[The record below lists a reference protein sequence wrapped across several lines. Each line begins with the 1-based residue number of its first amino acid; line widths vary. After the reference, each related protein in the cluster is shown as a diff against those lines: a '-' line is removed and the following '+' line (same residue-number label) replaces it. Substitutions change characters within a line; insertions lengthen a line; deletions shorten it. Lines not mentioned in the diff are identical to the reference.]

1 MTGIDV
7 TGVGL
12 LVTVQDL
19 GRTGFLGQGITTGG
33 AVDGFAL
40 QCANRLAGN
49 PDSLAGLE
57 IVLAGMQLTLREQAT
72 IAFYGAS
79 VPIQIDGEVQD
90 MGQPIDV
97 AAGCAIDVGA
107 SRTGTYTY
115 MAVRGGID
123 TPPVLGSRSTVVRES
138 LGGLMGRGLEKGDV
152 LPIGQPPMAHLSHH
166 NVRGRVCAPTR
177 GEPRADRILTLR
189 YVPGFQYEQVDSNC
203 RSNLVTQTY
212 AVTGAANRMA
222 VPLDGARLETGLSRL
237 RSEATCL
244 GSIQVPPDGKP
255 IVLLNDRQ
263 TMGGYPQMGVVLPAD
278 CALLGQSRP
287 GIKVKFQEVTITEA
301 EQLVWL
307 ASHYEETHLSAL
319 EKLWGM
325 S

>member
-1 MTGIDV
+1 MTGIEV

-40 QCANRLAGN
+40 QCANRLVGN

-72 IAFYGAS
+72 VAFYGAS
-79 VPIQIDGEVQD
+79 VPIQVDGEGQD
-90 MGQPIDV
+90 MEQPINV

-138 LGGLMGRGLEKGDV
+138 LGGLMGRGLKTGMCCQSVSPQWRTPAIITCEAECVPQLGRAAGRPCAD
-152 LPIGQPPMAHLSHH
+152 PAICPWFP
-166 NVRGRVCAPTR
+166 VRASGRCLQKQSDHR
-177 GEPRADRILTLR
+177 NLCGH
-189 YVPGFQYEQVDSNC
+189 
-203 RSNLVTQTY
+203 RS
-212 AVTGAANRMA
+212 
-222 VPLDGARLETGLSRL
+222 
-237 RSEATCL
+237 
-244 GSIQVPPDGKP
+244 
-255 IVLLNDRQ
+255 
-263 TMGGYPQMGVVLPAD
+263 
-278 CALLGQSRP
+278 GQSHGGP
-287 GIKVKFQEVTITEA
+287 P
-301 EQLVWL
+301 
-307 ASHYEETHLSAL
+307 
-319 EKLWGM
+319 
-325 S
+325 

>member
-40 QCANRLAGN
+40 QCANRLVGN

-57 IVLAGMQLTLREQAT
+57 IVLAGMQLTVHEQAT

-107 SRTGTYTY
+107 SRTGAYTY

-138 LGGLMGRGLEKGDV
+138 LGGLMGRGLKKGDV
-152 LPIGQPPMAHLSHH
+152 LPIGQSPVAQFRHH
-166 NVRGRVCAPTR
+166 EWRGRVCAPTR
-177 GEPRADRILTLR
+177 SEPRADRILTLR
-189 YVPGFQYEQVDSNC
+189 YVPGFQHEQVDSTC

-287 GIKVKFQEVTITEA
+287 GIKIKFQEVTITEA

-307 ASHYEETHLSAL
+307 ASHYEQTHLGAL